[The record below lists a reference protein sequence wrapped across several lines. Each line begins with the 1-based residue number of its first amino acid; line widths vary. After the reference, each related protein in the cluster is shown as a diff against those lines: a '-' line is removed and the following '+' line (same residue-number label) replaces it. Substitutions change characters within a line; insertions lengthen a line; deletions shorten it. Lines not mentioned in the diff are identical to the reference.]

1 MPGIAAGPG
10 VTGTVTVVTVPRA
23 TADRAATRIAQAAT
37 AMQAAA
43 DRAVTGTGTLVT
55 VPGIAAGPGVTGTVT
70 AVTVPRAAADRA
82 ATRIATANA
91 VTIAGRAR
99 ADRTGPVRG
108 ARAGRGMAATRS
120 VAVAGQATAV
130 ATSRTARSAARRGTA
145 PDARP
150 ARAAR
155 NETAPGARTGH
166 AHTGPLTPAA
176 RRSSRGFSRDMSD
189 RIGGS
194 FPEERAE
201 RGGYGRD
208 RRPGG
213 RDPRQQRPARP
224 GGAGRGGRPDRSAE
238 GSGAGFRPRQADD
251 RDRRA
256 ARRSDRDSGAAPRIP
271 DSITEDDLS
280 RDVKAELRGL
290 PADLAATVG
299 RYLVAAELAG
309 DPEQAYRYAQA
320 ARRIAARIGV
330 VREVNGITAYQT
342 GRWAEALAELR
353 AARRLTGRDEYL
365 PLMADS
371 ERALGRLDAA
381 LELVHSDDARRL
393 PRAAQIE
400 LRIVES
406 GIRRDQGLA
415 DAAVLVLQV
424 PELTDGR
431 LRPWSARLFYA
442 YGDALLAA
450 GRPEAAREAFSRAVV
465 ADEEEET
472 DALSRLDELDG
483 VTLEDLED
491 YEDEDDLDDEADVD
505 RRGRRHRRG

>member
-1 MPGIAAGPG
+1 
-10 VTGTVTVVTVPRA
+10 
-23 TADRAATRIAQAAT
+23 
-37 AMQAAA
+37 
-43 DRAVTGTGTLVT
+43 
-55 VPGIAAGPGVTGTVT
+55 
-70 AVTVPRAAADRA
+70 
-82 ATRIATANA
+82 
-91 VTIAGRAR
+91 
-99 ADRTGPVRG
+99 
-108 ARAGRGMAATRS
+108 
-120 VAVAGQATAV
+120 
-130 ATSRTARSAARRGTA
+130 
-145 PDARP
+145 
-150 ARAAR
+150 
-155 NETAPGARTGH
+155 
-166 AHTGPLTPAA
+166 
-176 RRSSRGFSRDMSD
+176 MSD
-189 RIGGS
+189 RVGGS
-194 FPEERAE
+194 FPDDRAE
-201 RGGYGRD
+201 RRDRGGYERSGNGR
-208 RRPGG
+208 PY
-213 RDPRQQRPARP
+213 QQRPARP

-238 GSGAGFRPRQADD
+238 GSGSGFRPRQGDD

-299 RYLVAAELAG
+299 RYLVAAELAS

-330 VREVNGITAYQT
+330 VREVNGITAYHT

-371 ERALGRLDAA
+371 ERALGRLDSA

-491 YEDEDDLDDEADVD
+491 EDDLDDEGDVTDEANEDDEDEAEDKDLDKDPDDEEDLEDEVDVD
-505 RRGRRHRRG
+505 DEDDDLDDDEDDLTDEAEDEDLDDEDDLTDQAEDDESDADEGDLTAEADGDEDNVDDEDDPDEEDEDLDGEGLGGRAGAIEGEARDDGARDR

>member
-1 MPGIAAGPG
+1 
-10 VTGTVTVVTVPRA
+10 
-23 TADRAATRIAQAAT
+23 
-37 AMQAAA
+37 
-43 DRAVTGTGTLVT
+43 
-55 VPGIAAGPGVTGTVT
+55 
-70 AVTVPRAAADRA
+70 
-82 ATRIATANA
+82 
-91 VTIAGRAR
+91 
-99 ADRTGPVRG
+99 
-108 ARAGRGMAATRS
+108 
-120 VAVAGQATAV
+120 
-130 ATSRTARSAARRGTA
+130 
-145 PDARP
+145 
-150 ARAAR
+150 
-155 NETAPGARTGH
+155 
-166 AHTGPLTPAA
+166 
-176 RRSSRGFSRDMSD
+176 MSD
-189 RIGGS
+189 RVGGS
-194 FPEERAE
+194 FPDDRAE
-201 RGGYGRD
+201 RRDRGGYERSGNGR
-208 RRPGG
+208 PY
-213 RDPRQQRPARP
+213 QQRPARP

-238 GSGAGFRPRQADD
+238 GSGSGFRPRQGDD

-299 RYLVAAELAG
+299 RYLVAAELAS

-330 VREVNGITAYQT
+330 VREVNGITAYHT

-353 AARRLTGRDEYL
+353 AARRLTGRDEHL

-491 YEDEDDLDDEADVD
+491 EDEDDLDDEGDVTDEANEDDEDEAEDKDLDEDPDDEEDLEGEVDVD
-505 RRGRRHRRG
+505 IDDEDDDFDDDEDDLTDEAEDDEDLDDEDDLTDQAEDDEGDADDEGDLTAEADGDEDNVDDEDDPDEEDKDPDGEGLGGRAGAIEGEARDDGARDR

>member
-1 MPGIAAGPG
+1 
-10 VTGTVTVVTVPRA
+10 
-23 TADRAATRIAQAAT
+23 
-37 AMQAAA
+37 
-43 DRAVTGTGTLVT
+43 
-55 VPGIAAGPGVTGTVT
+55 
-70 AVTVPRAAADRA
+70 
-82 ATRIATANA
+82 
-91 VTIAGRAR
+91 
-99 ADRTGPVRG
+99 
-108 ARAGRGMAATRS
+108 
-120 VAVAGQATAV
+120 
-130 ATSRTARSAARRGTA
+130 
-145 PDARP
+145 
-150 ARAAR
+150 
-155 NETAPGARTGH
+155 
-166 AHTGPLTPAA
+166 
-176 RRSSRGFSRDMSD
+176 MSD

-194 FPEERAE
+194 FPGERAE

-465 ADEEEET
+465 ADGEEET

-491 YEDEDDLDDEADVD
+491 YDDEDDLDDEDDVTGEVDEDDEDEAEDDDLTDEADEADEDDGHEAEDDDLTDEADEDDEDEAEDEDLDEDDDLTDEADEDDLDDEEDLQDDVD
-505 RRGRRHRRG
+505 DEDGDFDDDEDDLTDEAEDDEDLDDADDLTVQAADDKGDADDEGDPAAEADGDKK

>member
-1 MPGIAAGPG
+1 
-10 VTGTVTVVTVPRA
+10 
-23 TADRAATRIAQAAT
+23 
-37 AMQAAA
+37 
-43 DRAVTGTGTLVT
+43 
-55 VPGIAAGPGVTGTVT
+55 
-70 AVTVPRAAADRA
+70 
-82 ATRIATANA
+82 
-91 VTIAGRAR
+91 
-99 ADRTGPVRG
+99 
-108 ARAGRGMAATRS
+108 
-120 VAVAGQATAV
+120 
-130 ATSRTARSAARRGTA
+130 
-145 PDARP
+145 
-150 ARAAR
+150 
-155 NETAPGARTGH
+155 
-166 AHTGPLTPAA
+166 
-176 RRSSRGFSRDMSD
+176 MSD
-189 RIGGS
+189 RVGGS
-194 FPEERAE
+194 FPDDRAE
-201 RGGYGRD
+201 RRDRGGYERSGNGR
-208 RRPGG
+208 PY
-213 RDPRQQRPARP
+213 QQRPARP

-238 GSGAGFRPRQADD
+238 GSGSGFRPRQGDD

-299 RYLVAAELAG
+299 RYLVAAELAS

-330 VREVNGITAYQT
+330 VREVNGITAYHT

-371 ERALGRLDAA
+371 ERALGRLDSA

-491 YEDEDDLDDEADVD
+491 EDEDDLDDEGDVTDEANEDDEDEAEDKDLDKGPDDEDDLEGEVDVD
-505 RRGRRHRRG
+505 VDDEDDDFDDDEDDLTDEAEDDEDLDDEDDLTDQAEDDEGDADDEGDLTAEADGDEDNVDDEDDPDEEDKDPDGEGLGGRAGAIEGEARDDGARDR

>member
-1 MPGIAAGPG
+1 
-10 VTGTVTVVTVPRA
+10 V
-23 TADRAATRIAQAAT
+23 
-37 AMQAAA
+37 
-43 DRAVTGTGTLVT
+43 
-55 VPGIAAGPGVTGTVT
+55 
-70 AVTVPRAAADRA
+70 
-82 ATRIATANA
+82 
-91 VTIAGRAR
+91 
-99 ADRTGPVRG
+99 
-108 ARAGRGMAATRS
+108 
-120 VAVAGQATAV
+120 
-130 ATSRTARSAARRGTA
+130 
-145 PDARP
+145 
-150 ARAAR
+150 
-155 NETAPGARTGH
+155 
-166 AHTGPLTPAA
+166 
-176 RRSSRGFSRDMSD
+176 
-189 RIGGS
+189 
-194 FPEERAE
+194 
-201 RGGYGRD
+201 
-208 RRPGG
+208 
-213 RDPRQQRPARP
+213 
-224 GGAGRGGRPDRSAE
+224 
-238 GSGAGFRPRQADD
+238 
-251 RDRRA
+251 
-256 ARRSDRDSGAAPRIP
+256 RRSDKDSGAAPRIP

-299 RYLVAAELAG
+299 RYLVAAELAS

-330 VREVNGITAYQT
+330 VREVNGITAYHT

-371 ERALGRLDAA
+371 ERALGRLDSA

-491 YEDEDDLDDEADVD
+491 EDEEDLDDEGDVTDEANEDDEDEAEDDEDLDDEDDLTDQTEDDEGDADDEGDLAAEADGDEDNADDDPDEEDEDLDGEGLGGRAGAIEGEARDDDARD
-505 RRGRRHRRG
+505 R

>member
-1 MPGIAAGPG
+1 
-10 VTGTVTVVTVPRA
+10 
-23 TADRAATRIAQAAT
+23 
-37 AMQAAA
+37 
-43 DRAVTGTGTLVT
+43 
-55 VPGIAAGPGVTGTVT
+55 
-70 AVTVPRAAADRA
+70 
-82 ATRIATANA
+82 
-91 VTIAGRAR
+91 
-99 ADRTGPVRG
+99 
-108 ARAGRGMAATRS
+108 
-120 VAVAGQATAV
+120 
-130 ATSRTARSAARRGTA
+130 
-145 PDARP
+145 
-150 ARAAR
+150 
-155 NETAPGARTGH
+155 
-166 AHTGPLTPAA
+166 
-176 RRSSRGFSRDMSD
+176 MSD

-194 FPEERAE
+194 FPDDRAE
-201 RGGYGRD
+201 RRDRGGYERSGTGR
-208 RRPGG
+208 
-213 RDPRQQRPARP
+213 PRQQRPARP

-238 GSGAGFRPRQADD
+238 GSGSGFRPRQDD
-251 RDRRA
+251 ERDRRA
-256 ARRSDRDSGAAPRIP
+256 VRRSDQDSGAAPRIP

-299 RYLVAAELAG
+299 RYLVAAELAS

-330 VREVNGITAYQT
+330 VREVNGVTAYHT

-371 ERALGRLDAA
+371 ERALGRLDSA
-381 LELVHSDDARRL
+381 LELVHSEDARRL

-465 ADEEEET
+465 ADGEEET
-472 DALSRLDELDG
+472 DALARLDELDG

-491 YEDEDDLDDEADVD
+491 LEDEDADDDDLTDEAVEAVEAEEGDLDDEADDDLDDEDDVTDEANEDDEDEAEDLDEDLDDEEDLEDEVEIDEEDDDSDDDEDDLTDEAEDGEDLDDEDDLTDQAEDDEGDADDEGDLTAEADGDEDDVADEDDPDEEDEDLDGEGLGGRASALEGEARDDGARD
-505 RRGRRHRRG
+505 R

>member
-1 MPGIAAGPG
+1 
-10 VTGTVTVVTVPRA
+10 
-23 TADRAATRIAQAAT
+23 
-37 AMQAAA
+37 
-43 DRAVTGTGTLVT
+43 
-55 VPGIAAGPGVTGTVT
+55 
-70 AVTVPRAAADRA
+70 
-82 ATRIATANA
+82 
-91 VTIAGRAR
+91 
-99 ADRTGPVRG
+99 
-108 ARAGRGMAATRS
+108 
-120 VAVAGQATAV
+120 
-130 ATSRTARSAARRGTA
+130 
-145 PDARP
+145 
-150 ARAAR
+150 
-155 NETAPGARTGH
+155 
-166 AHTGPLTPAA
+166 
-176 RRSSRGFSRDMSD
+176 MSD

-194 FPEERAE
+194 FPDDRAE
-201 RGGYGRD
+201 RRDRGGYERSGTGR
-208 RRPGG
+208 
-213 RDPRQQRPARP
+213 PRQQRPARP

-238 GSGAGFRPRQADD
+238 GSGSGFRPRQDD
-251 RDRRA
+251 ERDRRA
-256 ARRSDRDSGAAPRIP
+256 VRRSDQDSGAAPRIP

-299 RYLVAAELAG
+299 RYLVAAELAS

-330 VREVNGITAYQT
+330 VREVNGVTAYHT

-371 ERALGRLDAA
+371 ERALGRLDSA
-381 LELVHSDDARRL
+381 LELVHSEDARRL

-465 ADEEEET
+465 ADGEEET
-472 DALSRLDELDG
+472 DALARLDELDG

-491 YEDEDDLDDEADVD
+491 LEDEDADDDDLTDEAVEAVEAEEGDLDDEADDDLDDEDDVTDEANEDDEDEAEDLDEDLDDEEDLEDEVEIDEEDDDSDDDEDDLTDEAEDGEDLDDEDDLTDQAEDDEGDADDEGDLTAEADGDEDDVADEDDPDEEDEDLDGEGLGTRAGAIEGEARDDGARD
-505 RRGRRHRRG
+505 R

>member
-1 MPGIAAGPG
+1 
-10 VTGTVTVVTVPRA
+10 
-23 TADRAATRIAQAAT
+23 
-37 AMQAAA
+37 
-43 DRAVTGTGTLVT
+43 
-55 VPGIAAGPGVTGTVT
+55 
-70 AVTVPRAAADRA
+70 
-82 ATRIATANA
+82 
-91 VTIAGRAR
+91 
-99 ADRTGPVRG
+99 
-108 ARAGRGMAATRS
+108 
-120 VAVAGQATAV
+120 
-130 ATSRTARSAARRGTA
+130 
-145 PDARP
+145 
-150 ARAAR
+150 
-155 NETAPGARTGH
+155 
-166 AHTGPLTPAA
+166 
-176 RRSSRGFSRDMSD
+176 MSD

-194 FPEERAE
+194 FPDDRAE
-201 RGGYGRD
+201 RRDRGGYERSGTGR
-208 RRPGG
+208 
-213 RDPRQQRPARP
+213 PRQQRPARP

-238 GSGAGFRPRQADD
+238 GSGSGFRPRQDD
-251 RDRRA
+251 ERDRRA
-256 ARRSDRDSGAAPRIP
+256 VRRSDQDGGAAPRIP

-299 RYLVAAELAG
+299 RYLVAAELAS

-330 VREVNGITAYQT
+330 VREVNGITAYHT

-371 ERALGRLDAA
+371 ERALGRLDSA
-381 LELVHSDDARRL
+381 LELVHSEDARRL

-491 YEDEDDLDDEADVD
+491 LEDEDAEDDDLTDEAIEAVEAEEGDLDDEADDDLDDEDDVTDEANEDDEDEAEDLDEDLDDEEDLEDEVEIDEEDDDSDDDEGDLTDEAEDGEDLDDEDDLTDQAEDDEGDADDEGDLTAETDGDEDDVADEDDPDEGEDLDGEGLGGRAGSIEGEARDDGARD
-505 RRGRRHRRG
+505 R

>member
-1 MPGIAAGPG
+1 
-10 VTGTVTVVTVPRA
+10 
-23 TADRAATRIAQAAT
+23 
-37 AMQAAA
+37 
-43 DRAVTGTGTLVT
+43 
-55 VPGIAAGPGVTGTVT
+55 
-70 AVTVPRAAADRA
+70 
-82 ATRIATANA
+82 
-91 VTIAGRAR
+91 
-99 ADRTGPVRG
+99 
-108 ARAGRGMAATRS
+108 
-120 VAVAGQATAV
+120 
-130 ATSRTARSAARRGTA
+130 
-145 PDARP
+145 
-150 ARAAR
+150 
-155 NETAPGARTGH
+155 
-166 AHTGPLTPAA
+166 
-176 RRSSRGFSRDMSD
+176 MSD

-224 GGAGRGGRPDRSAE
+224 GGASRGGRPDRSAE
-238 GSGAGFRPRQADD
+238 GSGSGFRPRQADD

-256 ARRSDRDSGAAPRIP
+256 GRKSDRDSGAAPRIP

-299 RYLVAAELAG
+299 RYLVAAELAS

-330 VREVNGITAYQT
+330 VREVSGITAYQT

-465 ADEEEET
+465 ADEAEET

-491 YEDEDDLDDEADVD
+491 YEDEEEDDLDDEDGVTDEADEDDEDEADDEDLDEDDDLTDEAEGDGDLDDDDDLTLQAADDKGDADDEGDPTAEGEDLGEEELGARASAPDGEAGDDGARD
-505 RRGRRHRRG
+505 R

>member
-1 MPGIAAGPG
+1 M
-10 VTGTVTVVTVPRA
+10 
-23 TADRAATRIAQAAT
+23 
-37 AMQAAA
+37 
-43 DRAVTGTGTLVT
+43 
-55 VPGIAAGPGVTGTVT
+55 
-70 AVTVPRAAADRA
+70 
-82 ATRIATANA
+82 
-91 VTIAGRAR
+91 
-99 ADRTGPVRG
+99 
-108 ARAGRGMAATRS
+108 
-120 VAVAGQATAV
+120 
-130 ATSRTARSAARRGTA
+130 
-145 PDARP
+145 
-150 ARAAR
+150 
-155 NETAPGARTGH
+155 
-166 AHTGPLTPAA
+166 
-176 RRSSRGFSRDMSD
+176 
-189 RIGGS
+189 
-194 FPEERAE
+194 
-201 RGGYGRD
+201 
-208 RRPGG
+208 
-213 RDPRQQRPARP
+213 
-224 GGAGRGGRPDRSAE
+224 
-238 GSGAGFRPRQADD
+238 
-251 RDRRA
+251 
-256 ARRSDRDSGAAPRIP
+256 RRSDRDSGAAPRIP

-299 RYLVAAELAG
+299 RYLVAAELAS

-330 VREVNGITAYQT
+330 VREVNGITAYHT

-371 ERALGRLDAA
+371 ERALGRLDSA

-491 YEDEDDLDDEADVD
+491 LEDEDADDDDLTDEAVEAVEAEEGDLDDEADDDLDDEDDVD
-505 RRGRRHRRG
+505 DDDEDEQTRTRTSTTKKTLRTRSKSTTEDDDSDDDEDDLTDEAEDGEDLDDEDDLTDQAEDDEGDADDEGDLTAEADGDEDDVADEDDPDEEDEDLDGEGLGGRAGAIEGEARDDGARDR

>member
-1 MPGIAAGPG
+1 
-10 VTGTVTVVTVPRA
+10 
-23 TADRAATRIAQAAT
+23 
-37 AMQAAA
+37 
-43 DRAVTGTGTLVT
+43 
-55 VPGIAAGPGVTGTVT
+55 
-70 AVTVPRAAADRA
+70 
-82 ATRIATANA
+82 
-91 VTIAGRAR
+91 
-99 ADRTGPVRG
+99 
-108 ARAGRGMAATRS
+108 
-120 VAVAGQATAV
+120 
-130 ATSRTARSAARRGTA
+130 
-145 PDARP
+145 
-150 ARAAR
+150 
-155 NETAPGARTGH
+155 
-166 AHTGPLTPAA
+166 
-176 RRSSRGFSRDMSD
+176 MSD

-194 FPEERAE
+194 FPDDRAE
-201 RGGYGRD
+201 RRDRGGYERSGTGR
-208 RRPGG
+208 
-213 RDPRQQRPARP
+213 PRQQRPARP

-238 GSGAGFRPRQADD
+238 GSGSGFRPRQDD
-251 RDRRA
+251 ERDRRA
-256 ARRSDRDSGAAPRIP
+256 VRRSDQDSGAAPRIP

-299 RYLVAAELAG
+299 RYLVAAELAS

-330 VREVNGITAYQT
+330 VREVNGITAYHT

-371 ERALGRLDAA
+371 ERALGRLDSA
-381 LELVHSDDARRL
+381 LELVHSEDARRL

-472 DALSRLDELDG
+472 DALARLDELDG

-491 YEDEDDLDDEADVD
+491 LEDEDADDDDLTDEAVEAVEAEEGDLDDEADD
-505 RRGRRHRRG
+505 DLDDEEDEDADDEDDCRTRQTRTRTSTTKKTLRTRSKSTKKTMTPTTMRTT

>member
-1 MPGIAAGPG
+1 
-10 VTGTVTVVTVPRA
+10 
-23 TADRAATRIAQAAT
+23 
-37 AMQAAA
+37 
-43 DRAVTGTGTLVT
+43 
-55 VPGIAAGPGVTGTVT
+55 
-70 AVTVPRAAADRA
+70 
-82 ATRIATANA
+82 
-91 VTIAGRAR
+91 
-99 ADRTGPVRG
+99 
-108 ARAGRGMAATRS
+108 MA
-120 VAVAGQATAV
+120 
-130 ATSRTARSAARRGTA
+130 
-145 PDARP
+145 
-150 ARAAR
+150 
-155 NETAPGARTGH
+155 
-166 AHTGPLTPAA
+166 
-176 RRSSRGFSRDMSD
+176 D

-194 FPEERAE
+194 FPGDRAE
-201 RGGYGRD
+201 RRDRGGYERSGTGR
-208 RRPGG
+208 
-213 RDPRQQRPARP
+213 PRQQGPARP

-238 GSGAGFRPRQADD
+238 GSGSGFRPRQSDD

-299 RYLVAAELAG
+299 RYLVAAELAS

-371 ERALGRLDAA
+371 ERALGRLDQA

-465 ADEEEET
+465 ADEGEET

-491 YEDEDDLDDEADVD
+491 YEDEDDLDDEGNVTDEADEDDDEAEDEELHEDDDLTDEADEDDLDDEGDDEDDLSDEAVEDLDEADEDDDEADDDLSDEADDSLDNEEDLDDEDDVD
-505 RRGRRHRRG
+505 EDDLTDQADDEDLDDEGEDEDLDKEELAGRADDPEGEARDDGARDQ